1 MENNFIGK
9 NIQKLRKEKRLSQ
22 TELAYLSDVPSQ
34 SKISDWEN
42 GRAIPDLLEAQKLTQ
57 IFGVSI
63 DYLLSDG

>member
-1 MENNFIGK
+1 MHILAK

-22 TELAYLSDVPSQ
+22 TELAHLLDIPSQ

-42 GRAIPDLLEAQKLTQ
+42 GRAIPDLLESQKLTQ
-57 IFGVSI
+57 IFGVSL

>member
-1 MENNFIGK
+1 MHILAK

-42 GRAIPDLLEAQKLTQ
+42 GRAIPNVLESQKLTQ
-57 IFGVSI
+57 IFGVTI

>member
-1 MENNFIGK
+1 MHIIAK

-63 DYLLSDG
+63 EYLLSDG

>member
-1 MENNFIGK
+1 MHNLGK
-9 NIQKLRKEKRLSQ
+9 NIQKLRKEKCLSQ

-63 DYLLSDG
+63 EYLLGDG